1 MVSIASMPE
10 SIAPVTATFEVDIAP
25 SASTSALR
33 ACWTRWLAAVMPPR
47 ALWIALNDSFSEV
60 CAPWYWSSQLSW
72 SSSAASAFRRGLRRI
87 FGFRCD
93 QRRVRGRF
101 GHVFD
106 YVRDVVWHGPIL
118 PRTKLLYRSRESRAL
133 AYSPGLHPVGSAA
146 KRSASPATLPALR

>member
-47 ALWIALNDSFSEV
+47 ALWIALNDSFRRGLRPLV
-60 CAPWYWSSQLSW
+60 LVFPALLFLFGCVG
-72 SSSAASAFRRGLRRI
+72 FRRGLRRI

-101 GHVFD
+101 GHVVD

-133 AYSPGLHPVGSAA
+133 A
-146 KRSASPATLPALR
+146 